1 MPKESLIHIKADDR
15 EHRSGVIDALSKTPG
30 VVVMQQRLPVG
41 DYMINDQLIIERKT
55 LLDFAISLKS
65 GRLFSQ
71 LHRLSTN
78 KLHGIL
84 LLEGNSQDLE
94 GSNMRREAI
103 QGALIHISLSMH
115 IPILRSLHPEESA
128 QLMIYLARQLDE
140 LSSPRATVK
149 RYRPTKLKSKQRN
162 QQYLLQGLPGIGP
175 SRARLLLEKFGSVEK
190 VLLATE
196 AELRD
201 VPGIGDTVAQKIRWI
216 VEESN
221 IGYGE
226 DFERTD

>member
-1 MPKESLIHIKADDR
+1 MLKESPIYIKADDR
-15 EHRSGVIDALSKTPG
+15 EYRSGVIDALAKMPSVAVT
-30 VVVMQQRLPVG
+30 QQRLPVG
-41 DYMINDQLIIERKT
+41 DYVINDQLIIERKT

-103 QGALIHISLSMH
+103 QGALIHISLSMQ

-140 LSSPRATVK
+140 LSFPRTTVK

-162 QQYLLQGLPGIGP
+162 QQYLLQGLPGISP
-175 SRARLLLEKFGSVEK
+175 ERARLLLEKFGSVEK
-190 VLLATE
+190 VLLASET
-196 AELRD
+196 ELRD
-201 VPGIGDTVAQKIRWI
+201 VPGIGNTVAQKIRWI
-216 VEESN
+216 VEESSPS
-221 IGYGE
+221 YRE
-226 DFERTD
+226 